1 MHLLYPTEQTA
12 AKDFRRY
19 FDVRAAKPELVVVPR
34 AMGRPRLRKRRR
46 QCRLGE
52 AIDVST
58 ASRATFGCMIA
69 NNSSGGRSLRY
80 GTTRDNVISVEA
92 MLADR
97 RTARFGEV
105 RADLSDLSMD
115 HPVRA
120 LLSDRSA

>member
-1 MHLLYPTEQTA
+1 MPSWRSNRCVDSLAGNL
-12 AKDFRRY
+12 
-19 FDVRAAKPELVVVPR
+19 
-34 AMGRPRLRKRRR
+34 RLH
-46 QCRLGE
+46 
-52 AIDVST
+52 D
-58 ASRATFGCMIA
+58 A
-69 NNSSGGRSLRY
+69 NNSCGGRSLRY

-120 LLSDRSA
+120 LLSGRSA